1 MKSRKSIANKIA
13 CFYKKVEEKRK
24 GQKTRLQTD
33 QEFKQK
39 KIFELNK
46 KYNADMFSTL
56 VRGGKSFAAE
66 QKLRELKK
74 RIFRLKALEKK
85 ISKRVNPYQ
94 IIRKLVGNMKSQP
107 TTKYKQVPNDT
118 EKNTLSSEA
127 SRERFNF
134 PRLEKISIEKNRIE
148 KFDKKIYQRKKL
160 KLRSPLEVGEEVLI
174 LAVRIKKKNSLGKF
188 CKGGVDN
195 KSYFHKQET
204 FLITDR

>member
-1 MKSRKSIANKIA
+1 MV

-46 KYNADMFSTL
+46 KYNADIFSTA

-66 QKLRELKK
+66 QKSRELKK
-74 RIFRLKALEKK
+74 GIFRLKTLEKK
-85 ISKRVNPYQ
+85 FSKRRNPYE
-94 IIRKLVGNMKSQP
+94 IITKSVDNMNSQP
-107 TTKYKQVPNDT
+107 KTKYKQLPNDI

-134 PRLEKISIEKNRIE
+134 SRLEKISIEKNRIE

-188 CKGGVDN
+188 CKGSVDN
-195 KSYFHKQET
+195 KTYFHKQET
-204 FLITDR
+204 FLITNR